1 MSVKAGRL
9 TDLDMKPPW
18 RTARRKPTMETRD
31 RPGQNAEAIHHT
43 HAPRTPDHK
52 TLGRHG
58 RDYETAYQTFRFQTT
73 GFHRQIAE
81 SAGPGVMYLSKCELI
96 HREYTI

>member
-1 MSVKAGRL
+1 
-9 TDLDMKPPW
+9 
-18 RTARRKPTMETRD
+18 METRD

-43 HAPRTPDHK
+43 HAPRTPGSQ

-81 SAGPGVMYLSKCELI
+81 PEGPDSGCLSKCEL
-96 HREYTI
+96 